1 MKAPVSIISA
11 AILLSIAFSAEAT
24 KPVRTNPARLLKDAR
39 QERTIGG
46 IEAIDDCFSTMTY
59 RADYRLDKL
68 LERGCAGTAP
78 LLGFIGEELLDMA
91 AMQGEMRAA
100 CSAFTCRTPKGDVL
114 FCRNFDYPF
123 KAPSEMLVRVPAK
136 VSGGNA
142 SLSVASLNFLEY
154 SEGQLDD
161 GKTDLSKLVG
171 VPYALMDGMNGKG
184 LAICV
189 LEVDGMGAQ
198 QFDKSKKAISTSV
211 AMRHVLDH
219 ASNVDE
225 AVEIFREHNFFAHG
239 TRQKSSYHFFVA
251 DRSGRSV
258 VIEYVLP
265 GKFRSPRSGESFEM
279 KVFEVSSVANN
290 YIWQDWDNP
299 KESHSRDNAM
309 KAALMASK
317 GVLGENQAWKLL
329 GQVAQGHTRWS
340 VIYNLTRRTADI
352 TWELSGRTEHFKL

>member
-1 MKAPVSIISA
+1 MKAQGTVLA
-11 AILLSIAFSAEAT
+11 TLILLCVTFSSEASR
-24 KPVRTNPARLLKDAR
+24 PGRTNPARLLKDAR
-39 QERTIGG
+39 QERTISG
-46 IEAIDDCFSTMTY
+46 IEIIDGNFSVATY
-59 RADYRLDKL
+59 RADYKLGKL

-78 LLGFIGEELLDMA
+78 LLGFIGEELLDMS
-91 AMQGEMRAA
+91 AMQGTLRAA

-123 KAPSEMLVRVPAK
+123 KGPSEMLVRVPSK

-142 SLSVASLNFLEY
+142 SLSIASLNFLEY

-198 QFDKSKKAISTSV
+198 QFDRSKKAISTSV

-225 AVEIFREHNFFAHG
+225 AIEIFREHNFFAHG
-239 TRQKSSYHFFVA
+239 SKQKSSYHFFVA

-265 GKFRSPRSGESFEM
+265 GKFRGPRSGESFEM

-299 KESHSRDNAM
+299 KNNHSRDNAM

-317 GVLGENQAWKLL
+317 GVLDESQAWKLL

-340 VIYNLTRRTADI
+340 VIYNLTKRTADI
-352 TWELSGRTEHFKL
+352 SWELSGRTEHFKL